1 MGDRCFNGA
10 MPWEERQ
17 AMDLREE
24 LVLRAME
31 PGASMSEVCRELGVS
46 RKTGYKWLERY
57 RTQGLAGLA
66 DMSRR
71 PTNRSKH
78 AIDGEV
84 VLRILELRTKHPRW
98 GPKKLLAVLVREP
111 KMKKRG
117 MPSVRTVA
125 RILERAGMPPARR
138 KRRVVSA
145 PSEAPRVLAEAPNDV
160 WSVDFKG
167 WWKTKDGA
175 RAEPLTVRDGA
186 SRFVLAAHLV
196 RGTRTTEVRAV
207 FERLFEKHGL
217 PRVIQVDNGSPFA
230 STQARG
236 GLTQLSAWWVS
247 LGIRV
252 ARSRPGHPQ
261 DNGGHERMHLDMHF
275 DVERHRADTFEQQQ
289 EALDRWR
296 DEFNCVRPHE
306 ALDMR
311 VPADLYRKSTRA
323 YRGELEPN
331 YAEHA
336 IVRTVASNGRVAL
349 GSKGSV
355 FVSQALT
362 GRRVALEPLE
372 SGAYRVRYFDL
383 DLGMVEDSDFG
394 GSRRRVVA

>member
-1 MGDRCFNGA
+1 
-10 MPWEERQ
+10 
-17 AMDLREE
+17 
-24 LVLRAME
+24 
-31 PGASMSEVCRELGVS
+31 MSEVCRELGVS

-57 RTQGLAGLA
+57 RAQGLEGLA

-71 PTNRSKH
+71 PKQQSKD
-78 AIDGEV
+78 AVDGEV
-84 VLRILELRTKHPRW
+84 VLRVLELRKAHPRW
-98 GPKKLLAVLVREP
+98 GPKKLVAILKRDP
-111 KMKKRG
+111 KMKKQKRKV
-117 MPSVRTVA
+117 PSVRTVA
-125 RILERAGMPPARR
+125 RILERAGVPAARR
-138 KRRVVSA
+138 KRRAVVSA
-145 PSEAPRVLAEAPNDV
+145 PSEAPRVSSTAPNDV

-261 DNGGHERMHLDMHF
+261 DNGGHERMHLDMHL

-289 EALDRWR
+289 HALDRWR
-296 DEFNCVRPHE
+296 DEFNHVRPHE
-306 ALDMR
+306 ALGMG
-311 VPADLYRKSTRA
+311 VPASFYRKSSRP

-331 YAEHA
+331 YAEHT
-336 IVRTVASNGRVAL
+336 IVRTVASNGRVGL

-355 FVSQALT
+355 FVSQALA

-372 SGAYRVRYFDL
+372 KLGTYRVRYFDL
-383 DLGMVEDSDFG
+383 DLGTVEDADFG
-394 GSRRRVVA
+394 GARRRRVA

>member
-1 MGDRCFNGA
+1 
-10 MPWEERQ
+10 
-17 AMDLREE
+17 MDLREE

-31 PGASMSEVCRELGVS
+31 PGANMSEVCRELGVS

-57 RTQGLAGLA
+57 RAQGLEGLA

-71 PTNRSKH
+71 PKQQSKD
-78 AIDGEV
+78 AVDGEV
-84 VLRILELRTKHPRW
+84 VLRVLELRKAHPRW
-98 GPKKLLAVLVREP
+98 GPKKLVAILKRDP
-111 KMKKRG
+111 KMKKQKRKV
-117 MPSVRTVA
+117 PSVRTVA
-125 RILERAGMPPARR
+125 RILERAGVPAARR
-138 KRRVVSA
+138 KRRAVVSA
-145 PSEAPRVLAEAPNDV
+145 PSEAPRVSSTAPNDV

-261 DNGGHERMHLDMHF
+261 DNGGHERMHLDMHL

-289 EALDRWR
+289 HALDRWR
-296 DEFNCVRPHE
+296 DEFNHVRPHE
-306 ALDMR
+306 ALGMG
-311 VPADLYRKSTRA
+311 VPASFYRKSSRP

-331 YAEHA
+331 YAEHT
-336 IVRTVASNGRVAL
+336 IVRTVASNGRVGL

-355 FVSQALT
+355 FVSQALA

-372 SGAYRVRYFDL
+372 KLGTYRVRYFDL
-383 DLGMVEDSDFG
+383 DLGTVEDADFG
-394 GSRRRVVA
+394 GARRRRVA